1 MIGDTLQDFHIT
13 WVEWLGGRDGHGHV
27 RTCVGTVEHVGRRTI
42 LIRRPRGGLVVKR
55 MTMAIMD
62 AGRLSARAVPD
73 GYNELRRWWEHD
85 EDADLA
91 MRARFAGAKVR
102 RATEEAARAAQQAA
116 WAASA
121 ADSDEIPF

>member
-1 MIGDTLQDFHIT
+1 MIGDTLQGFHIT

-27 RTCVGTVEHVGRRTI
+27 RTCIGTVEHVGRRTI

-55 MTMAIMD
+55 MTTATMD

-91 MRARFAGAKVR
+91 MRARFAAAKVQHAAEQ
-102 RATEEAARAAQQAA
+102 ATNATRHAA
-116 WAASA
+116 WVASA
-121 ADSDEIPF
+121 ADSDDVPF